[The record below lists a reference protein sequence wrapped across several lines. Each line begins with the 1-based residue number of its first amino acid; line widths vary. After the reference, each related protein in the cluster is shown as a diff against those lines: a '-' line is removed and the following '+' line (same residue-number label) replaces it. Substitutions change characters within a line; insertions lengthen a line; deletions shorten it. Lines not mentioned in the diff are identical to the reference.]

1 LALILQLLAIGIAI
15 VCAMRVSILAAVVAY
30 VLALSAEVALAYVS
44 RPFELPV
51 SRHLNA
57 ALALLAVIPGVI
69 AALTPGWA
77 TGIVLIA
84 ATALIVRL
92 VRAWSYRRTGAVT
105 PVWLG
110 LAGLIVE
117 GFTLSYIQKVSFPLG
132 Q

>member
-1 LALILQLLAIGIAI
+1 
-15 VCAMRVSILAAVVAY
+15 MRISITAAVIAY
-30 VLALSAEVALAYVS
+30 VLALSAEAALAYIS

-51 SRHLNA
+51 SRHLNG
-57 ALALLAVIPGVI
+57 ALAFLAVIPGLI
-69 AALTPGWA
+69 AALIPGWA

-92 VRAWSYRRTGAVT
+92 VRAWSYHRPGALT

-110 LAGLIVE
+110 FAGLLVE
-117 GFTLSYIQKVSFPLG
+117 SFTLSYIQKVSFPLG